1 MELKRLNCVLCLLDS
16 GWSFDGLIG
25 WNVPSIRGD
34 SQGLGVPTLTPE
46 LCEEC
51 LDKFGGTG
59 EASPILDID
68 SLLLGVPPM
77 QESVTIDIDNAVI
90 GLACVCEKHGENT
103 QSLLSGNVSF
113 FLLRSMMSNS
123 SI

>member
-1 MELKRLNCVLCLLDS
+1 MGFINFGQVA
-16 GWSFDGLIG
+16 FDY
-25 WNVPSIRGD
+25 S
-34 SQGLGVPTLTPE
+34 
-46 LCEEC
+46 CEDC
-51 LDKFGGTG
+51 IYRQ
-59 EASPILDID
+59 AYSPNNSHILQ
-68 SLLLGVPPM
+68 SVSY